1 MMMHKQEVIAHLQQG
16 KMVILVDAVDR
27 ENEAD
32 LVLPAQYASPENI
45 HFMLRQAGGL
55 LCVALGAALA
65 DGLGLVPMVK
75 HNRSLHQTP
84 FMVSL
89 EAATGVSSGISVT
102 DRAHTIR
109 QLVHPNAVSEDFVS
123 PGHVFP
129 LRAHPDGVLGR
140 LGHTEGSVDLMR
152 LAGLAQGAVLC
163 EMLDEMGEILRGS
176 ALLAFS
182 ERLGIPMVGVADV
195 HRWVLDALQML

>member
-1 MMMHKQEVIAHLQQG
+1 MMHKKEVIAHLQQG
-16 KMVILVDAVDR
+16 KMVILVDAADR

-55 LCVALGAALA
+55 LCVALSAALT
-65 DGLGLVPMVK
+65 DRLGFVPMVQQ
-75 HNRSLHQTP
+75 NRSLHQTA
-84 FMVSL
+84 FMVSV
-89 EAATGVSSGISVT
+89 EAAKGVTSGISVK

-109 QLVHPNAVSEDFVS
+109 QLVQAHASAEDFIS

-129 LRAHPDGVLGR
+129 LRAHPEGVLGR
-140 LGHTEGSVDLMR
+140 LGHTEGSVELMR

-163 EMLDEMGEILRGS
+163 EMLDDVGEVLRGA
-176 ALLAFS
+176 ALSAFS
-182 ERLGIPMVGVADV
+182 ERSGIPMVGVADV
-195 HRWVLDALQML
+195 HRWVRNIEKEE

>member
-1 MMMHKQEVIAHLQQG
+1 MCKQEVMARLSQG
-16 KMVILVDAVDR
+16 KMVMLVDAVDR

-32 LVLPAQYASPENI
+32 LVLPAQYASPESLR
-45 HFMLRQAGGL
+45 FMLRQAGGL
-55 LCVALGAALA
+55 LCVALSAVVA
-65 DGLGLVPMVK
+65 DDLGLVPMVK

-84 FMVSL
+84 FMVSV
-89 EAATGVSSGISVT
+89 EAATGVTSGISVT

-109 QLVHPNAVSEDFVS
+109 QLVNPNATSEDFIS

-176 ALLAFS
+176 ALVAFS
-182 ERLGIPMVGVADV
+182 ESLGIPMVGVADV
-195 HRWVLDALQML
+195 RRWVLEGPPKI